1 MINRACVFSN
11 RPYASQ
17 VEEQKFH
24 GVDHDLCALKLTQKS
39 TCLLSLRPRICG
51 YSTKDCSISENLKS

>member
-24 GVDHDLCALKLTQKS
+24 GLDLCTLKLTQKR

>member
-17 VEEQKFH
+17 VEEQKFL
-24 GVDHDLCALKLTQKS
+24 GLDLCAPKLTQKS
-39 TCLLSLRPRICG
+39 ACLLSLRPQMCG